1 MKSPITGKDMILI
14 SEPDV
19 WNFRGEEYEYTH
31 KLYLCEESGERFTT
45 TEMDMEWW
53 NEVTNAYR
61 KKHNIPTQ
69 DELISL
75 RAKAG
80 LSTQEI
86 ENIIGLNPDR
96 YKDFEMGEVPTLE
109 ENNKINIYITNIK

>member
-1 MKSPITGKDMILI
+1 MKSPITGKEMILI

-19 WNFRGEEYEYTH
+19 WNFRGEEYKYNH
-31 KLYLCEESGERFTT
+31 KSYLCEESGERFTT

-53 NEVTNAYR
+53 NEITGAYR

-69 DELISL
+69 DELIFL
-75 RAKAG
+75 RSKTG

-86 ENIIGLNPDR
+86 ENIIGLNPNR
-96 YKDFEMGEVPTLE
+96 YRDFEMGEVPTLE
-109 ENNKINIYITNIK
+109 ENNKINIYLNNIK